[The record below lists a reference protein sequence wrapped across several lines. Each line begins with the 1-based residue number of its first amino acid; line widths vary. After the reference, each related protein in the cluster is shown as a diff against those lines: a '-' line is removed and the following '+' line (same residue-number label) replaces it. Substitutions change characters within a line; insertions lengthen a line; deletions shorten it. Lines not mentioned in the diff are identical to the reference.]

1 MPKTI
6 NWPHAPPHRLTE
18 RGTYFVTAATYL
30 KAHHFRSAQ
39 RLEVVQRGL
48 LTVAK
53 EYDWNLEAWSILSNH
68 YHFVAKSPADPGSLQ
83 DMLKV
88 LHVKLA
94 GWVNKIDKMPGRNVW
109 HNFRETQLT
118 HPTSYFA
125 RLNYTH
131 TNAVHHGLVDSAR
144 DYPWCSAAWFEETTS
159 AAMVKSIQRFKTDK
173 VKVEDDFEV
182 DANW

>member
-1 MPKTI
+1 MPKI
-6 NWPHAPPHRLTE
+6 IDWPHAPPHRLTE
-18 RGTYFVTAATYL
+18 SGTFFVTAATCL

-39 RLEVVQRGL
+39 SLEVVQRGL

-53 EYDWNLEAWSILSNH
+53 EYSWNLEAWAIFSNH
-68 YHFVAKSPADPGSLQ
+68 YHYIAKSPADPASLQ
-83 DMLKV
+83 DMIKV

-94 GWVNKIDKMPGRNVW
+94 RWVNRLDKMPRRNVW

-131 TNAVHHGLVDSAR
+131 SNAVHHGLVHLAK

-159 AAMVKSIQRFKTDK
+159 AAMVKSIHRFKTDK
-173 VKVEDDFEV
+173 GKIEDDFAV
-182 DANW
+182 DPDW

>member
-6 NWPHAPPHRLTE
+6 DWPHAPPHRLTE
-18 RGTYFVTAATYL
+18 RGTYFITAATYQ

-48 LTVAK
+48 LAVAK
-53 EYDWNLEAWSILSNH
+53 EYGWNLEAWAIFSNH
-68 YHFVAKSPADPGSLQ
+68 YHLVAKSPADPGSLQ
-83 DMLKV
+83 GMLKV

-94 GWVNKIDKMPGRNVW
+94 GWVNKLDGTPGRNVW
-109 HNFRETQLT
+109 HNFRETLLT

-131 TNAVHHGLVDSAR
+131 NNAVHHGLVDSAR
-144 DYPWCSAAWFEETTS
+144 DYPWCSAAWFEENTS